1 MHKNIYCYF
10 FCYYQLHCY
19 IAVLNIM
26 KAQNK
31 SVNPNEYAKHKSKVD
46 EHWETYHGE
55 VYHVFYHPLITDPK
69 VAFTGDTHQA
79 KGNND
84 WMITVSEF
92 KNH

>member
-1 MHKNIYCYF
+1 MGNISR
-10 FCYYQLHCY
+10 Q
-19 IAVLNIM
+19 
-26 KAQNK
+26 
-31 SVNPNEYAKHKSKVD
+31 
-46 EHWETYHGE
+46 

-92 KNH
+92 KKSLNELYKNNYIIVNPHDVYDLSSHHVKPKNKIAER

>member
-1 MHKNIYCYF
+1 MHKKYLLLF
-10 FCYYQLHCY
+10 FLLLSVALLYSCSKQ
-19 IAVLNIM
+19 NE

-31 SVNPNEYAKHKSKVD
+31 SVNPNEYAKHKSKMD
-46 EHWETYHGE
+46 EHWETYHGQ

-92 KNH
+92 KK